1 MTQGGRRL
9 PQNYGQ
15 QKEELRKKFSYFPSF
30 LHRFPATGRHEAGWG
45 EPVPSDWSAP
55 PKPLAPRPPQIHA
68 TRQREAE
75 LPIRGAYWASRIED
89 GTEMTVM

>member
-1 MTQGGRRL
+1 MGRTSPFRL
-9 PQNYGQ
+9 VG
-15 QKEELRKKFSYFPSF
+15 
-30 LHRFPATGRHEAGWG
+30 AAEA
-45 EPVPSDWSAP
+45 PR
-55 PKPLAPRPPQIHA
+55 LAPPPQIHA